1 MVDTEEKLVFITEP
15 SHRQVA
21 IMPFPSMNLL
31 KSNETKET
39 LLSARSCN
47 VAIEHVFPF
56 IDWLLVQKGARK
68 PAIYDS
74 LVLQSLVS
82 SIKSSINMEQSLRLL
97 DARIE

>member
-15 SHRQVA
+15 SHRQAA
-21 IMPFPSMNLL
+21 IMPFPSMKLL

-39 LLSARSCN
+39 LLSVGSCN
-47 VAIEHVFPF
+47 LAIEQVFPF

-68 PAIYDS
+68 SAIYDS
-74 LVLQSLVS
+74 LILQSLMS

-97 DARIE
+97 NARI